1 LAIYLEFIKN
11 IDERQNMKNLDYITE
26 ILKIIEKID
35 TKESDNIKKAAELC
49 AETISK
55 GKLVHLFGSGHSV
68 LPIQDVFPRYG
79 GVVGFHPL
87 MDPRLMWSNV
97 IGPGGAR
104 ELLWIERQE
113 GYIENFLKSF
123 NLQKD
128 EVMIVYSHGGLNA
141 APVEAAMYA
150 KDKGLKVITITS
162 GENYQKAEANHSS
175 KNKLGDIA
183 DIMIDNCCPLED
195 SLVEI
200 PKYPQKVGASSTVAT
215 ISISQSIVSET
226 AKLLQEKGHKMYIF
240 VSPNVTEVP
249 KDYMHQVYEKY
260 TDLVRKNK
268 N

>member
-1 LAIYLEFIKN
+1 MSLDYTIGIAKVLERIETEQSKN
-11 IDERQNMKNLDYITE
+11 I
-26 ILKIIEKID
+26 IE
-35 TKESDNIKKAAELC
+35 AARLC

-113 GYIENFLKSF
+113 GYIKNFLQSYHF
-123 NLQKD
+123 QEG

-141 APVEAAMYA
+141 APIEAAKYA
-150 KDKGLKVITITS
+150 KDLGLKVITITS
-162 GENYQKAEANHSS
+162 GENHKKADANHTSGY
-175 KNKLGDIA
+175 KLGDLA
-183 DIMIDNCCPLED
+183 DILIDNCSPLED
-195 SLVEI
+195 ALVTI
-200 PKYPQKVGASSTVAT
+200 PGYHQKVGASSTVST
-215 ISISQSIVSET
+215 IVISQSIVSET
-226 AKLLQEKGHKMYIF
+226 AKILEKMQHPMHIF
-240 VSPNVTEVP
+240 VSPNVVEIP
-249 KDYMHQVYEKY
+249 KDYMHEVYSAY
-260 TDLVRKNK
+260 TKLVKDNG